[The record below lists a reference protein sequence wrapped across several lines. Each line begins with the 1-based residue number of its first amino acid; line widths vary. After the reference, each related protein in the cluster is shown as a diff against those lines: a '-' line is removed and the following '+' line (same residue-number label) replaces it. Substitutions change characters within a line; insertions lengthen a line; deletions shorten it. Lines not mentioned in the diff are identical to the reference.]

1 MAIVDI
7 GSNSV
12 RLVVYSGPRRSPS
25 ILFNEKVMA
34 GLGRAVG
41 ETGALSDEAQARAL
55 EALGR
60 FRLLMSEMGV
70 GRSRIVATAAVRDA
84 SNGAD
89 FLEQVRAIGLEP
101 EVLPGETEAVMA
113 GMGVLSAIPG
123 ADGIV
128 GDLGGGSLELV
139 DLEDGEVTRRR
150 SLPLGVLRVGPLDKG
165 KAAALRSSLA
175 KELSAGGFAD
185 RGAGRPLYL
194 VGGSWRALAKLDM
207 SVSDFPLP
215 VTHQYRMA
223 PGRPAE
229 LLPIIDGLDREQA
242 RKMAISTSR
251 LPTLRT
257 AALLLDALA
266 AGLGSSELIVSSSG
280 IREGLLF
287 DDLDAETRSHD
298 PLIEAVRD
306 AGAKLGRFREHGA
319 LLDRW
324 IAPVFDD
331 DEPEA
336 ARLRLAACLL
346 SDIAWTAHPDFR
358 AERGLTFA
366 LHGNW
371 VGIDMPGRVMLAQ
384 ALFANFGGG
393 RRFADLPIAS
403 LCTEEQLARALQ
415 WGLAMRLGHR
425 LSGGLATGLER
436 SKLVKHEG
444 VLTMELRDS
453 DRALLG
459 ESVGRRLKTLAQS
472 LGLRAGV

>member
-319 LLDRW
+319 LLDR
-324 IAPVFDD
+324 
-331 DEPEA
+331 
-336 ARLRLAACLL
+336 
-346 SDIAWTAHPDFR
+346 
-358 AERGLTFA
+358 
-366 LHGNW
+366 
-371 VGIDMPGRVMLAQ
+371 
-384 ALFANFGGG
+384 
-393 RRFADLPIAS
+393 
-403 LCTEEQLARALQ
+403 
-415 WGLAMRLGHR
+415 
-425 LSGGLATGLER
+425 
-436 SKLVKHEG
+436 
-444 VLTMELRDS
+444 
-453 DRALLG
+453 
-459 ESVGRRLKTLAQS
+459 
-472 LGLRAGV
+472 